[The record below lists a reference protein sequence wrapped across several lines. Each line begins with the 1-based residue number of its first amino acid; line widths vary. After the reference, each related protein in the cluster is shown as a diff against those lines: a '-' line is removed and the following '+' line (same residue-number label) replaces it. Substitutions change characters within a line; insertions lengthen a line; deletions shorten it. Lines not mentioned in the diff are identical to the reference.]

1 MLTDRTARRETGFSL
16 VELTV
21 AMAIGLFLM
30 SALIWVFAELVRAS
44 HHQLKTAHL
53 DQMLVSAM
61 HVMTGELRRAGY
73 WSRAWKTLDG
83 GAANGFAPI
92 HVVGTDCLLYS
103 YDREKRN
110 PDGQPGPDDQHGFRV
125 ANGALQ
131 IKTSDDRCGPTTCDV
146 CTTGNWSALTDSQ
159 TILIE
164 HAAFEHAVREQPFNS
179 GVSSVRVREL
189 RIELSG
195 MLRRDPAITRTL
207 RTIVNVRNDEIR

>member
-73 WSRAWKTLDG
+73 WSRA
-83 GAANGFAPI
+83 
-92 HVVGTDCLLYS
+92 C
-103 YDREKRN
+103 RRN
-110 PDGQPGPDDQHGFRV
+110 RLPALQLRPRKAQPG
-125 ANGALQ
+125 
-131 IKTSDDRCGPTTCDV
+131 
-146 CTTGNWSALTDSQ
+146 
-159 TILIE
+159 
-164 HAAFEHAVREQPFNS
+164 
-179 GVSSVRVREL
+179 
-189 RIELSG
+189 
-195 MLRRDPAITRTL
+195 RTA
-207 RTIVNVRNDEIR
+207 RSR